1 MSVKFTDNSKEVLS
15 AFDEAVVRGLEAVGI
30 TAEGHNL
37 FYIGSEFVNNM

>member
-15 AFDEAVVRGLEAVGI
+15 AFDDAVLRGLEAVGI
-30 TAEGHNL
+30 TAEGHKL